1 MPRIKKE
8 GETRARALAQ
18 ASSEFAWNNC
28 GGQDLR
34 TRVSL
39 KQQAVDDAFGHAHQ
53 IRDQLKEGI
62 ERVRPDH
69 TTAFDLMG
77 GHEIRSWMEEMGEY

>member
-1 MPRIKKE
+1 MTRVKKE
-8 GETRARALAQ
+8 NEMEAPALAQ
-18 ASSEFAWNNC
+18 ASNDFAWNNS
-28 GGQDLR
+28 GGEDLR

-39 KQQAVDDAFGHAHQ
+39 KQQAVDDAFGYAQQ

-62 ERVRPDH
+62 ERIRPDH

-77 GHEIRSWMEEMGEY
+77 GHEIRAWMEELGKC